1 MLHILSKLA
10 FDHNLFANICSKR
23 KAQMQCNI
31 ICEMSWHK
39 TFQKNNK
46 QIYSQYNL
54 RLPTDLDMWY
64 AVFAQL
70 A

>member
-1 MLHILSKLA
+1 MPHILSNLA
-10 FDHNLFANICSKR
+10 FDHTLFANISSKR
-23 KAQMQCNI
+23 KVQLQCNI

-46 QIYSQYNL
+46 QFYSKYNL
-54 RLPTDLDMWY
+54 RLPTDVHMWY

>member
-1 MLHILSKLA
+1 MPHILSKQA
-10 FDHNLFANICSKR
+10 FDHTLFANICSKR
-23 KAQMQCNI
+23 KAQLQCNI

-46 QIYSQYNL
+46 QIYLQYNL
-54 RLPTDLDMWY
+54 RLPTDVHMWC